1 MSIRRA
7 PRVGFALNIVPK
19 WRARVDLARMLT
31 RQLSK
36 RFAEIRL
43 YPGHLFRNSV
53 LLVTLNAEKF
63 VVLVRED
70 KYKYSGHNDRMWQI
84 LISPYKFRSP
94 AVCFP
99 EDEQERYAKDLMA
112 ISKEVHAVLFR
123 TPTIGRL
130 RWWFV
135 GWDVNQSGVRTP
147 AELPWHVD
155 AAKRPGVETYPST
168 ESAAAI
174 PFARRAIAVT
184 ARTLARHAWMTT
196 SIDVTVDE
204 NHILTTGALTS
215 SIGSCKHAFIYEGK
229 SHDAVLKWGSRSFR
243 SIPYTLEI
251 DGSLVVTSRV
261 HVSNWWARYWPLAAG
276 LAIGALAYV
285 LQR

>member
-43 YPGHLFRNSV
+43 YPGYLFRNSV
-53 LLVTLNAEKF
+53 LLVTLNGEKF

-70 KYKYSGHNDRMWQI
+70 KYKYSGHKDRMWQI

-123 TPTIGRL
+123 TPTIRRL

-147 AELPWHVD
+147 AELPWRVD
-155 AAKRPGVETYPST
+155 PAERPDAESRLST
-168 ESAAAI
+168 ESAATA
-174 PFARRAIAVT
+174 PFAHRAILVT
-184 ARTLARHAWMTT
+184 ARTLARHAWMTA
-196 SIDVTVDE
+196 SIDVSI
-204 NHILTTGALTS
+204 NANRILTTGALTGITGS
-215 SIGSCKHAFIYEGK
+215 SKQTFIYEGK
-229 SHDAVLKWGSRSFR
+229 SHDAVLKWGRGSFR
-243 SIPYTLEI
+243 SIPYDLEI
-251 DGSLVVTSRV
+251 DGSLIETSRV
-261 HVSNWWARYWPLAAG
+261 HVFNWWARYWALAAG